1 MRNVREN
8 FLIASMI
15 CIPTG
20 AFFSV
25 AGIYALAGTIR
36 LSGVVLFLIG
46 MTMKSN
52 QGLSSEEIANWAPES
67 TQLPDA
73 GRVMYRVDVTLDEPK
88 KCTVLC
94 GPCGHLE
101 SLETDRPLEYTCPV
115 CSILLWDEEE

>member
-1 MRNVREN
+1 MQKVREN
-8 FLIASMI
+8 FLIASVI
-15 CIPTG
+15 CITAG

-25 AGIYALAGTIR
+25 ANIMSLAGTIG
-36 LSGVVLFLIG
+36 LSGVVLFILG
-46 MTMKSN
+46 MSIKTN
-52 QGLSSEEIANWAPES
+52 QGLTPEEISNWTPES

-101 SLETDRPLEYTCPV
+101 ALDSDRPSEYICPA
-115 CSILLWDEEE
+115 CSVKLWDEEE

>member
-1 MRNVREN
+1 MKNVREN
-8 FLIASMI
+8 FLFAGIICLIA
-15 CIPTG
+15 G

-25 AGIYALAGTIR
+25 AGIISLAGTIG
-36 LSGVVLFLIG
+36 LSGIVLFLLG
-46 MTMKSN
+46 MTIKSDR
-52 QGLSSEEIANWAPES
+52 GMSPEEIENWVPES

-101 SLETDRPLEYTCPV
+101 ALETDRPVEYSCPA
-115 CSILLWDEEE
+115 CSIVLWDEEE

>member
-1 MRNVREN
+1 MQKVREN
-8 FLIASMI
+8 FLIASVI
-15 CIPTG
+15 CITAG

-25 AGIYALAGTIR
+25 ANIMSLAGTIG
-36 LSGVVLFLIG
+36 LSGVVLFILG
-46 MTMKSN
+46 MSIKTN
-52 QGLSSEEIANWAPES
+52 QGLTPEEISNWTPDS

-101 SLETDRPLEYTCPV
+101 AFDIRP
-115 CSILLWDEEE
+115 SF